1 MYLLK
6 YEHKSTQ
13 RKLNFSSKKVIF
25 LKHRKIILNLFRRID
40 DLDLLIYEFDA
51 FGKNFPKSQKISPDA
66 FVQIAMQL
74 AFYK

>member
-1 MYLLK
+1 
-6 YEHKSTQ
+6 
-13 RKLNFSSKKVIF
+13 

-51 FGKNFPKSQKISPDA
+51 FGKNFPKSQKLSPDA